1 VSLETLVDSPVIAGE
16 YFRTIDLATEMKPS
30 HKLDIVADSAAALE
44 IKPEDAGHFSHL
56 VTEANALFGAH
67 HYRSYHFLLTL
78 SEHVAHFGLE
88 HHESSD
94 NRRPEKY
101 LIDEDALK
109 VGGSLLPHEMA
120 HSWNGK
126 YRRPAGLATPDFE
139 QPMEGE
145 LLWVYEGLT
154 TYLGNLLATR
164 NGLWTNAD
172 FCDEVAQNAA
182 ALDRLLHP
190 DLTYSHSDGK
200 TQTKADIL
208 KALPNTQSITFGESS
223 VRVYGN
229 TALVK
234 GPVEFVNNA
243 ANGATTTLNLSVLQV
258 WLKGPN
264 GWQLVARH
272 STKLITLP

>member
-1 VSLETLVDSPVIAGE
+1 MVKWLLLFAASVSL
-16 YFRTIDLATEMKPS
+16 
-30 HKLDIVADSAAALE
+30 SAADPKADVL
-44 IKPEDAGHFSHL
+44 A
-56 VTEANALFGAH
+56 AM
-67 HYRSYHFLLTL
+67 
-78 SEHVAHFGLE
+78 
-88 HHESSD
+88 ESW
-94 NRRPEKY
+94 KQ
-101 LIDEDALK
+101 AVLK
-109 VGGSLLPHEMA
+109 
-120 HSWNGK
+120 K
-126 YRRPAGLATPDFE
+126 D
-139 QPMEGE
+139 
-145 LLWVYEGLT
+145 
-154 TYLGNLLATR
+154 
-164 NGLWTNAD
+164 
-172 FCDEVAQNAA
+172 AA

-229 TALVK
+229 AALVK

-272 STKLITLP
+272 STKLIPLP